1 MAILKH
7 IASKN
12 ADYGEAQRYLMFQ
25 YDEYT
30 GKPILDESGR
40 QIPREEYYLDGINC
54 DPFNFDM
61 ECKELNA
68 QYHKNQTYD
77 EIKSHHY
84 ILSFDPK
91 DTEEN
96 GLTGEQAQQL
106 GLEYARKNF
115 PGHQALVCTHM
126 DGNNESG
133 NIHVHI
139 VINSLRKFDTCQAM
153 HMDRQSDCSSLL
165 DKGCSSVHVYG
176 AEPHRD
182 EAERNRGGL
191 AAPPTERPCDSRAG
205 YKHHLTKDYLIHL
218 KQSVMDMCRRE
229 HLHQIDLLTPAEKK
243 ITEREYHACR
253 RGQRNMEKRNEKML
267 SEGIT
272 PRKTKFQTQK
282 DFLRTAIEDAAVSA
296 RSLEEFQ
303 NLLMEKYHVTLKICR
318 GRFSYLHPERNKPI
332 TGRNLGSHYE
342 EKYLL
347 PLFEK
352 NAEQQISD
360 TVPEPPLTE
369 NDILSAMPASAPE
382 QTADAPDFIFIK
394 SDLRL
399 VIDLQQCV
407 KAQQSQAYA
416 QRVKLSN
423 LQQMAKTVAYVQEH
437 RYDTRDDLQ
446 AAFSEAQSQTAE
458 IRKAL
463 RSTEKKLKEVN
474 EQIHYTGQYLAN
486 KSVYSQFLKSK
497 NKKLF
502 RQEHQTE
509 IALYETARKILQE
522 RSGGKKLPSMKALKA
537 EKDKL
542 AALKNS
548 QYETYRNLRGYE
560 KELRTACANVD
571 VILGKDHSRQ
581 AEKSQDI
588 S

>member
-7 IASKN
+7 IANKN
-12 ADYGEAQRYLMFQ
+12 ADYGEAQRYLVFQ

-30 GKPILDESGR
+30 GKPIFDENGR
-40 QIPREEYYLDGINC
+40 LIPREEYYLDGINC
-54 DPFNFDM
+54 NPFNFDM

-91 DTEEN
+91 DAMEN
-96 GLTGEQAQQL
+96 GLTGKQAQKL
-106 GLEYARKNF
+106 GLEYAQKNF

-139 VINSLRKFDTCQAM
+139 VINSLRKFDIYQAM
-153 HMDRQSDCSSLL
+153 HTTEQTDHSSLL
-165 DKGCSSVHVYG
+165 SMAY
-176 AEPHRD
+176 
-182 EAERNRGGL
+182 
-191 AAPPTERPCDSRAG
+191 PPVERPCDSRAG
-205 YKHHLTKDYLIHL
+205 FKHHLTKDYLIHL
-218 KQSVMDMCRRE
+218 KQSVMDMCHRE
-229 HLHQIDLLTPAEKK
+229 HLHQVDLLTPAERK
-243 ITEREYHACR
+243 ITEREYHARR
-253 RGQRNMEKRNEKML
+253 RGQRNMNELNEKMI

-282 DFLRTAIEDAAVSA
+282 DFLCTAIEDISVSA

-303 NLLMEKYHVTLKICR
+303 NLLTEKYHVTLTISR
-318 GRFSYLHPERNKPI
+318 GRFSYLHPERSKPI

-352 NAEQQISD
+352 NAEYQISN
-360 TVPEPPLTE
+360 TVPDQPLPENGNCAAPPVSKPKIKPE
-369 NDILSAMPASAPE
+369 AP
-382 QTADAPDFIFIK
+382 TYVFIK

-399 VIDLQQCV
+399 VVDLQQCV

-416 QRVKLSN
+416 RRVKLSN

-437 RYDTRDDLQ
+437 GYNTQEDLQ
-446 AAFSEAQSQTAE
+446 DAFAEAQLQTAE
-458 IRKAL
+458 MRKAL
-463 RSTEKKLKEVN
+463 RSTEKKLKDVN

-486 KSVYSQFLKSK
+486 KSVYSQFLKTK

-502 RQEHQTE
+502 RQEHQSE
-509 IALYETARKILQE
+509 ITLYETARKILQE
-522 RSGGKKLPSMKALKA
+522 KSGGKKLPSMKTLKA
-537 EKDKL
+537 EKEKMT
-542 AALKNS
+542 ALKNS
-548 QYETYRNLRGYE
+548 QYEAYQNLRVYE
-560 KELRTACANVD
+560 KEMKTVCTNVD
-571 VILGKDHSRQ
+571 VILGKDHSRK